1 MKVTTERMPES
12 QVLLNIELDE
22 DQVERSM
29 DQAYRRIAPRTR
41 IPGFR
46 PGKAPR
52 SLVERHVGRAA
63 LLEEALD
70 KLVPQIVAEAIQ
82 AEAIDMID
90 TPRLEIASL
99 DPVVVKATVPVRPSI
114 ELGGYRDTLR
124 IERQP
129 VEVEPAKVD
138 EVIAQL
144 REQYSTIEPVERPV
158 EDGDTL
164 RADIKAT
171 TGDETVAEEEDAEL
185 TVTEEGL
192 ASLPG
197 LYPHLLGASA
207 GQTVTAETDIPDEA
221 GNQWAGR
228 TVHYEVAVKDV
239 KTTILPDLDDDFALT
254 VGENFPT
261 LEALRERLTSDL
273 RERLETEADR
283 QLETDALDRLAQE
296 ATLEFPPQLV
306 EREIHRML
314 HDSGLAV
321 DDQKRFNQVLR
332 QIGRSEA
339 EIHDQLRP
347 DAIDRVRRS
356 LILGKLSDAEGIE
369 IGDADVGAEL
379 DSMAEGPR
387 GAQIR
392 QLFDTESGRDM
403 IRRNLLTRRTLERLR
418 QIALG
423 EAPALVVSAD
433 TISGDATAETV
444 KPDGEVD
451 EAAVDAEVE
460 AAIEQPADAMP
471 APGEP
476 RGAEPDEAEAESV
489 RASDD

>member
-1 MKVTTERMPES
+1 MKVTTERIPES
-12 QVLLNIELDE
+12 QVLLNIELDA

-29 DQAYRRIAPRTR
+29 DQAYRRIGPRTR

-52 SLVERHVGRAA
+52 ALVERHVGRAT

-70 KLVPQIVAEAIQ
+70 KLVPQVVAEAIE
-82 AEAIDMID
+82 AEALDMID

-99 DPVVVKATVPVRPSI
+99 DPVIVKATVPVRPSI
-114 ELGGYRDTLR
+114 ELGEYRDTLR

-129 VEVEPAKVD
+129 VEVEPEKVD

-144 REQYSTIEPVERPV
+144 RDQYATIEPVDRPV
-158 EDGDTL
+158 EAGDTL

-171 TGDETVAEEEDAEL
+171 AGDETLADEEDVE
-185 TVTEEGL
+185 VVVSEERLG
-192 ASLPG
+192 SYPG
-197 LYPHLLGASA
+197 LYPHLLGVAA
-207 GQTVTAETDIPDEA
+207 GQDVVADVVVPDEA
-221 GNQWAGR
+221 GNQWAGQA
-228 TVHYEVAVKDV
+228 VHYEVAVKDV
-239 KTTILPDLDDDFALT
+239 KVTVLPDLDDDFAIT
-254 VGENFPT
+254 VGESFST
-261 LEALRERLTSDL
+261 FDALRERLESDL
-273 RERLETEADR
+273 RERMETEADR
-283 QLETDALDRLAQE
+283 KLEADALDKLAE
-296 ATLEFPPQLV
+296 GATLDFPPQLV

-314 HDSGLAV
+314 HDSGLAA

-347 DAIDRVRRS
+347 DAVDRVRRS

-369 IGDADVGAEL
+369 ISTDDVEAEL
-379 DSMAEGPR
+379 DSMAGDGPR

-392 QLFDTESGRDM
+392 QLFDTETGRDM

-423 EAPALVVSAD
+423 EAPALEVR
-433 TISGDATAETV
+433 AET
-444 KPDGEVD
+444 PEQ
-451 EAAVDAEVE
+451 AAQIDAEVE
-460 AAIEQPADAMP
+460 TAIERPADAMP
-471 APGEP
+471 ELGEP
-476 RGAEPDEAEAESV
+476 RGAEPDDGEPPDP
-489 RASDD
+489 SDERS